1 MFSDFSAN
9 NLEMKTKTNKTSKN
23 SLSIQ
28 LIKKETKKSLKQT
41 NKNCYQNWKIDLPEY
56 QQIYYKNITHK
67 SLVKTVLR
75 RKMNSFES

>member
-9 NLEMKTKTNKTSKN
+9 NLEMKTKTNKISKN

-41 NKNCYQNWKIDLPEY
+41 NKKLLSKLENRFTRIPIDIL
-56 QQIYYKNITHK
+56 
-67 SLVKTVLR
+67 
-75 RKMNSFES
+75 